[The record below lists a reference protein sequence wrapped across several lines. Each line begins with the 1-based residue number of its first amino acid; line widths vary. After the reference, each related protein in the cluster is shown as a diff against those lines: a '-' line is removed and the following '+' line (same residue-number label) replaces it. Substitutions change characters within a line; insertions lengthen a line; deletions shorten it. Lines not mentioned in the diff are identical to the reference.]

1 MMAFSALLPWHGVQS
16 AFITGN
22 TMRIGFVPASEY
34 MGGSEDGPS
43 VPEPTTV
50 LLMGTS
56 LLGLAL
62 IPGSRKLH

>member
-1 MMAFSALLPWHGVQS
+1 MMAFSALLPWYGVQS
-16 AFITGN
+16 AFIAGN
-22 TMRIGFVPASEY
+22 TMRIGFVLASEY

-43 VPEPTTV
+43 VPGSTTV
-50 LLMGTS
+50 LVMGAS